1 MFKNL
6 KWKLILLLSV
16 VSTITFIIGFSSA
29 LSISSSHPKEITNTD
44 TDTGN
49 GTDTEKSKIEALDPN
64 YYNILVLGD
73 SLAKGT
79 GDEKGLGFPGHFS
92 DYWKSKTSKEI
103 KINNLAI
110 NGDVSSG
117 LLKVAEESQTLSDI
131 KGSDMIFIS
140 IGGNE
145 ISKLKNTDMTSSET
159 KIKDIEETYLT
170 NLKSIFKIIR
180 TNNPSSMVI
189 FIGLYNPFGNAL
201 TPDKASILNEWNFQ
215 SQQLVSLDS
224 NALFIPTY
232 DLFKYN
238 TDSYLAADNF
248 HPNSSGY
255 EAISDRI
262 VEALKNYK

>member
-6 KWKLILLLSV
+6 KWKLILLLSII
-16 VSTITFIIGFSSA
+16 SSITLISGFAAA
-29 LSISSSHPKEITNTD
+29 LSISSTHPKEISNA
-44 TDTGN
+44 
-49 GTDTEKSKIEALDPN
+49 DTETEKTKSEELDPN

-79 GDEKGLGFPGHFS
+79 GDEKGLGFSAYFS
-92 DYWKSKTSKEI
+92 DYWKTKTSKEI

-117 LLKVAEESQTLSDI
+117 LLNIVQESQTLANI
-131 KGSDMIFIS
+131 KGSDMVFIS

-145 ISKLKNTDMTSSET
+145 ISKLKNTDIISSTT
-159 KIKDIEETYLT
+159 KIKDLENTYLT

-189 FIGLYNPFGNAL
+189 FIGLYNPFGKDL
-201 TPDKASILNEWNFQ
+201 TSDKVSILNNWNYQ

-238 TDSYLAADNF
+238 LQSYLAADNF
-248 HPNSSGY
+248 HPNSAGY
-255 EAISDRI
+255 EAISNRI
-262 VEALKNYK
+262 VEALKDYTK

>member
-6 KWKLILLLSV
+6 KWKLILLLSI
-16 VSTITFIIGFSSA
+16 VSTITLIIGFTAA
-29 LSISSSHPKEITNTD
+29 LSISSRPPKEIPY
-44 TDTGN
+44 
-49 GTDTEKSKIEALDPN
+49 TETEIPKSEELDQN
-64 YYNILVLGD
+64 YYNILILGD

-79 GDEKGLGFPGHFS
+79 GDEKGLGFSGYFLN
-92 DYWKSKTSKEI
+92 YWKTKTSKEI
-103 KINNLAI
+103 KTNNLAI

-117 LLKVAEESQTLSDI
+117 LLNVIQEPQTLADI
-131 KGSDMIFIS
+131 KGSNMIFIS

-145 ISKLKNTDMTSSET
+145 ISKLKNTDITSSTT
-159 KIKDIEETYLT
+159 KLKDIEDTYLT

-180 TNNPSSMVI
+180 TNNPSSMVV
-189 FIGLYNPFGNAL
+189 FIGLYNPFGKEL
-201 TPDKASILNEWNFQ
+201 TSDKVSILNEWNYQ

-238 TDSYLAADNF
+238 TENYLAADNF
-248 HPNSSGY
+248 HPNGAGY

>member
-6 KWKLILLLSV
+6 KWKFILLLSII
-16 VSTITFIIGFSSA
+16 STLTLVTGFASA
-29 LSISSSHPKEITNTD
+29 LSISSSPPKENIKNV
-44 TDTGN
+44 N
-49 GTDTEKSKIEALDPN
+49 ETEISESKELDSN

-79 GDEKGLGFPGHFS
+79 GDEKGLGFTGYFS
-92 DYWKSKTSKEI
+92 KVWNSKVSKEI
-103 KINNLAI
+103 KTNNLAI

-117 LLKVAEESQTLSDI
+117 LLNVIQDSQNLSYI
-131 KGSDMIFIS
+131 KGSNMIFIS

-145 ISKLKNTDMTSSET
+145 IRKLKSMDVTST
-159 KIKDIEETYLT
+159 TNRIKDMEDTYLT

-180 TNNPSSMVI
+180 TNNPTAMVI
-189 FIGLYNPFGNAL
+189 FIGLYNPFGEELA
-201 TPDKASILNEWNFQ
+201 PEHIGILNEWNYQ
-215 SQQLVSLDS
+215 SQKLISLDS

-238 TDSYLAADNF
+238 INNYLAPDNF
-248 HPNSSGY
+248 HPNSAGY

-262 VEALKNYK
+262 FQALKNYS

>member
-1 MFKNL
+1 MFKDL
-6 KWKLILLLSV
+6 KWKLILFLSIF
-16 VSTITFIIGFSSA
+16 SAITLITGFAKA
-29 LSISSSHPKEITNTD
+29 LSISSRPPQDIVNTE
-44 TDTGN
+44 
-49 GTDTEKSKIEALDPN
+49 TEKPKSEESTELNQN

-79 GDEKGLGFPGHFS
+79 GDEKGLGFSGYFS
-92 DYWKSKTSKEI
+92 DYWKSKTSKDI

-117 LLKVAEESQTLSDI
+117 LLSVVQEAQTLADI

-145 ISKLKNTDMTSSET
+145 IGKLKNSDITSSET

-201 TPDKASILNEWNFQ
+201 TPDKVSILNEWNYQ

-238 TDSYLAADNF
+238 TQSYLAADNF
-248 HPNSSGY
+248 HPNSIGY
-255 EAISDRI
+255 EAISSRI
-262 VEALKNYK
+262 TEALKNYK

>member
-6 KWKLILLLSV
+6 RWKLILLLSII
-16 VSTITFIIGFSSA
+16 STITLIIGFATA
-29 LSISSSHPKEITNTD
+29 LSISSAPPKEISKTNT
-44 TDTGN
+44 N
-49 GTDTEKSKIEALDPN
+49 SENPKLEELDKN
-64 YYNILVLGD
+64 SYNILVLGD

-79 GDEKGLGFPGHFS
+79 GDEKGRGFSGYFS
-92 DYWKSKTSKEI
+92 DYWKTNISKEI
-103 KINNLAI
+103 IINNFAI

-117 LLKVAEESQTLSDI
+117 LLKVIQEPQPLSYV

-145 ISKLKNTDMTSSET
+145 VSRLRNIDITSSST
-159 KIKDIEETYLT
+159 RIKDIEDTYLA

-180 TNNPSSMVI
+180 TNNPSSMLI
-189 FIGLYNPFGNAL
+189 FIGLYNPFGKDL
-201 TPDKASILNEWNFQ
+201 TPDKLTILNEWNFQ

-238 TDSYLAADNF
+238 TQDYLAADNF
-248 HPNSSGY
+248 HPNSTGH
-255 EAISDRI
+255 EAISNRI
-262 VEALKNYK
+262 IEALKNYKQ

>member
-1 MFKNL
+1 MLKSL
-6 KWKLILLLSV
+6 KWKVIMLLAII
-16 VSTITFIIGFSSA
+16 STITFIIGFGSA
-29 LSISSSHPKEITNTD
+29 LSISSSRPKETTNTD
-44 TDTGN
+44 N
-49 GTDTEKSKIEALDPN
+49 GTETKHSKTESPDQN

-79 GDEKGLGFPGHFS
+79 GDEKGLGFPGYFS

-117 LLKVAEESQTLSDI
+117 LLKVVKEPQTITDI

-145 ISKLKNTDMTSSET
+145 IDKLKNTDITSST
-159 KIKDIEETYLT
+159 TQIKDIENTYLN
-170 NLKSIFKIIR
+170 NLKSIFGIIR
-180 TNNPSSMVI
+180 DNNPSSMII
-189 FIGLYNPFGNAL
+189 FIGLYNPFGKDL
-201 TPDKASILNEWNFQ
+201 TADKVSMLNEWNYE

-224 NALFIPTY
+224 NAVFIPTY

-238 TDSYLAADNF
+238 TENYLAPDNF
-248 HPNSSGY
+248 HPNSAGY

-262 VEALKNYK
+262 TEALKNYK

>member
-1 MFKNL
+1 MLKNI
-6 KWKLILLLSV
+6 KWKLILLLSI
-16 VSTITFIIGFSSA
+16 VSTVTLITGFAAA
-29 LSISSSHPKEITNTD
+29 LSISSAPPTEIANTNTE
-44 TDTGN
+44 
-49 GTDTEKSKIEALDPN
+49 TENPKTEELDQN

-79 GDEKGLGFPGHFS
+79 GDEKGLGFHGYFS
-92 DYWKSKTSKEI
+92 DYWKTKTSKEI

-117 LLKVAEESQTLSDI
+117 LLSVIQDSQTLPYI
-131 KGSDMIFIS
+131 KSSEMIFIS

-145 ISKLKNTDMTSSET
+145 IRKLKNMDITSSTT
-159 KIKDIEETYLT
+159 KIKDIEDTYLN

-189 FIGLYNPFGNAL
+189 FIGLYNPFGKDL
-201 TPDKASILNEWNFQ
+201 TSDKISILNEWNFQ

-224 NALFIPTY
+224 NAIFIPTY

-238 TDSYLAADNF
+238 TQDYLAADNF
-248 HPNSSGY
+248 HPNSTGY
-255 EAISDRI
+255 EAISNRI
-262 VEALKNYK
+262 TEALKNYK

>member
-1 MFKNL
+1 MLRKL
-6 KWKLILLLSV
+6 KWNLILLLSI
-16 VSTITFIIGFSSA
+16 VSTVTLIIGFGYA
-29 LSISSSHPKEITNTD
+29 LSISSAPPKEISNTE
-44 TDTGN
+44 
-49 GTDTEKSKIEALDPN
+49 TEKLKTEELDQN

-79 GDEKGLGFPGHFS
+79 GDEKGRGFSGYFS
-92 DYWKSKTSKEI
+92 DYWKTKVSKEI
-103 KINNLAI
+103 IINNLAI

-117 LLKVAEESQTLSDI
+117 LLNVIEEPQTLSYI
-131 KGSDMIFIS
+131 NGSDIIFIS

-145 ISKLKNTDMTSSET
+145 ISRLKSVDTISSAT
-159 KIKDIEETYLT
+159 KIKDIQDSYLN
-170 NLKSIFKIIR
+170 NLKSAFKIIR

-189 FIGLYNPFGNAL
+189 FIGLYNPFGKDL
-201 TPDKASILNEWNFQ
+201 TPDKLTILNEWNFQ

-238 TDSYLAADNF
+238 TQDYLAADNF
-248 HPNSSGY
+248 HPNSTGY
-255 EAISDRI
+255 EAISNRI

>member
-6 KWKLILLLSV
+6 KWKFILLLSIL
-16 VSTITFIIGFSSA
+16 STITLIIGFAAA
-29 LSISSSHPKEITNTD
+29 LSISSSPPKEIANTD
-44 TDTGN
+44 IQ
-49 GTDTEKSKIEALDPN
+49 TEKPKSEELDSN

-79 GDEKGLGFPGHFS
+79 GDERGLGFSGYFS
-92 DYWKSKTSKEI
+92 DYWKTKSSKEI

-117 LLKVAEESQTLSDI
+117 LLNVIQDSQTLSYI
-131 KGSDMIFIS
+131 KSSDMIFIS

-145 ISKLKNTDMTSSET
+145 IRKLKNTNVTSST
-159 KIKDIEETYLT
+159 INIKDLEDTYLT

-189 FIGLYNPFGNAL
+189 FIGLYNPFGKEL
-201 TPDKASILNEWNFQ
+201 TPENMGILNEWNYQ

-238 TDSYLAADNF
+238 TKNYLAADNF
-248 HPNSSGY
+248 HPNSAGY
-255 EAISDRI
+255 EAISNRI
-262 VEALKNYK
+262 VEALKNYKQ

>member
-6 KWKLILLLSV
+6 KWKLILLLSI
-16 VSTITFIIGFSSA
+16 VSTITLIIGFTAA
-29 LSISSSHPKEITNTD
+29 LSISSRPPKEIPY
-44 TDTGN
+44 
-49 GTDTEKSKIEALDPN
+49 TETEIPKSEELDQN
-64 YYNILVLGD
+64 YYNILILGD

-79 GDEKGLGFPGHFS
+79 GDEKGLGFSGYFLN
-92 DYWKSKTSKEI
+92 YWKTKTSKEI
-103 KINNLAI
+103 KTNNLAI

-117 LLKVAEESQTLSDI
+117 LLNVIQEPQTLADI
-131 KGSDMIFIS
+131 KGSNMIFIS

-145 ISKLKNTDMTSSET
+145 ISKLKNTDITSSTT
-159 KIKDIEETYLT
+159 KLKDIEDTYLT

-180 TNNPSSMVI
+180 TNNPSSMVV
-189 FIGLYNPFGNAL
+189 FIGLYNPFGKEL
-201 TPDKASILNEWNFQ
+201 TSYKVSILNEWNYQ

-238 TDSYLAADNF
+238 TENYLAADNF
-248 HPNSSGY
+248 HPNGAGY

>member
-6 KWKLILLLSV
+6 KWKLILLLSII
-16 VSTITFIIGFSSA
+16 STITLITGFAAA
-29 LSISSSHPKEITNTD
+29 LSISSRPPKEIANTE
-44 TDTGN
+44 
-49 GTDTEKSKIEALDPN
+49 TEKPKSEDLDQN
-64 YYNILVLGD
+64 YYNISVLGD

-79 GDEKGLGFPGHFS
+79 GDEKGLGFSGYFS
-92 DYWKSKTSKEI
+92 DYWKTKTSKEI

-110 NGDVSSG
+110 NGDVSTG
-117 LLKVAEESQTLSDI
+117 LLNVVQEAQTLADI

-145 ISKLKNTDMTSSET
+145 ISKLKNMDLASSTT
-159 KIKDIEETYLT
+159 KIKDIEDTYLT

-180 TNNPSSMVI
+180 SDNPSSMVI
-189 FIGLYNPFGNAL
+189 FIGLYNPFGKDLAS
-201 TPDKASILNEWNFQ
+201 DKVSILNEWNFQ

-238 TDSYLAADNF
+238 TESYLAADDF
-248 HPNSSGY
+248 HPNSTGY
-255 EAISDRI
+255 EAISGRI
-262 VEALKNYK
+262 VEALKNYKQ

>member
-1 MFKNL
+1 MLKNL
-6 KWKLILLLSV
+6 KWKLILLISII
-16 VSTITFIIGFSSA
+16 STITLIIGFISA
-29 LSISSSHPKEITNTD
+29 LSISSSSHKEISNTD
-44 TDTGN
+44 TEINNPKNED
-49 GTDTEKSKIEALDPN
+49 LDKN

-79 GDEKGLGFPGHFS
+79 GDEKGLGFPGYFS
-92 DYWKSKTSKEI
+92 EYWKTKATKEI

-117 LLKVAEESQTLSDI
+117 LLNVVQESQTLTDIKDSDI
-131 KGSDMIFIS
+131 IFIS

-145 ISKLKNTDMTSSET
+145 ISKLKNMDISSSTT
-159 KIKDIEETYLT
+159 KIKDIETTYLT

-180 TNNPSSMVI
+180 NNNPSSMVV
-189 FIGLYNPFGNAL
+189 FIGLYNPFGKDLAS
-201 TPDKASILNEWNFQ
+201 DKVGILNEWNYE

-238 TDSYLAADNF
+238 AENYLAADNF
-248 HPNSSGY
+248 HPNSTGY
-255 EAISDRI
+255 QAISNRI
-262 VEALKNYK
+262 TEALKNYK

>member
-16 VSTITFIIGFSSA
+16 VSTITLIIGFASA
-29 LSISSSHPKEITNTD
+29 LSISSSHPKEITNT
-44 TDTGN
+44 
-49 GTDTEKSKIEALDPN
+49 GTETEKSKPEALDSN

-103 KINNLAI
+103 AINNLAI

-117 LLKVAEESQTLSDI
+117 LLKIVEEPQTLTDI

-145 ISKLKNTDMTSSET
+145 ISKLKNTDIASSEA
-159 KIKDIEETYLT
+159 KLKDIEETYLT

-189 FIGLYNPFGNAL
+189 SIGLYNPFGNAL
-201 TPDKASILNEWNFQ
+201 TPDKVSILNEWNFQ

-238 TDSYLAADNF
+238 AESYLAADNF

-255 EAISDRI
+255 EAISSRI

>member
-6 KWKLILLLSV
+6 KWKLILLLSI
-16 VSTITFIIGFSSA
+16 VSTITLITGFVAA
-29 LSISSSHPKEITNTD
+29 LSISSLPPKEIIITETQ
-44 TDTGN
+44 
-49 GTDTEKSKIEALDPN
+49 TEKTKIEKLDQN

-79 GDEKGLGFPGHFS
+79 GDEKGLGFSGYFS
-92 DYWKSKTSKEI
+92 DYWKTKTSKEI

-117 LLKVAEESQTLSDI
+117 LFSVVQEPQTLADI
-131 KGSDMIFIS
+131 KGSDMIFVS

-145 ISKLKNTDMTSSET
+145 ISKLNNMGVTSSVT
-159 KIKDIEETYLT
+159 KIRDIEDTYLT
-170 NLKSIFKIIR
+170 NLKSIFKITR

-189 FIGLYNPFGNAL
+189 FIGLYNPFGKEL
-201 TPDKASILNEWNFQ
+201 TSDKLSILNEWNYQ

-238 TDSYLAADNF
+238 TESYLAADYF
-248 HPNSSGY
+248 HPNSTGY
-255 EAISDRI
+255 EAISNRI
-262 VEALKNYK
+262 VEALKNYNV

>member
-6 KWKLILLLSV
+6 RWKLILLLSII
-16 VSTITFIIGFSSA
+16 STITLIIGFATA
-29 LSISSSHPKEITNTD
+29 LSISSAPPKEISKTDTNTE
-44 TDTGN
+44 
-49 GTDTEKSKIEALDPN
+49 TENTKLEVLDKN
-64 YYNILVLGD
+64 SYNILVLGD

-79 GDEKGLGFPGHFS
+79 GDEKGRGFSGYFS
-92 DYWKSKTSKEI
+92 DYWKTNISEEI

-117 LLKVAEESQTLSDI
+117 LLKVIQESQTLSYV

-145 ISKLKNTDMTSSET
+145 ISKLKNIDLTSSTT
-159 KIKDIEETYLT
+159 KIKDIEDTYLT

-180 TNNPSSMVI
+180 TNNPSSMLI
-189 FIGLYNPFGNAL
+189 FIGLYNPFGKDL
-201 TPDKASILNEWNFQ
+201 TPDKLTILNEWNFQ

-238 TDSYLAADNF
+238 TQDYLAADNF
-248 HPNSSGY
+248 HPNSTGY
-255 EAISDRI
+255 EAISNRI
-262 VEALKNYK
+262 VEALKNYKQ

>member
-6 KWKLILLLSV
+6 KWKLILLLSI
-16 VSTITFIIGFSSA
+16 VSTITLITGFSAA
-29 LSISSSHPKEITNTD
+29 LKVSSRPPKEIVNTEA
-44 TDTGN
+44 
-49 GTDTEKSKIEALDPN
+49 EKSKSEELDQN

-79 GDEKGLGFPGHFS
+79 GDEKGLGFSGYFS
-92 DYWKSKTSKEI
+92 DYWKTKISKEI

-110 NGDVSSG
+110 NGDVSTG
-117 LLKVAEESQTLSDI
+117 LFSIVQEPQTLTDI

-145 ISKLKNTDMTSSET
+145 LSKLRNIDIISST
-159 KIKDIEETYLT
+159 IKIKDIEDTYLT
-170 NLKSIFKIIR
+170 NLKSIFNVIR
-180 TNNPSSMVI
+180 TNNPSAMVI
-189 FIGLYNPFGNAL
+189 FIGLYNPFGNEL
-201 TPDKASILNEWNFQ
+201 TSDKVSILNEWNFQ

-238 TDSYLAADNF
+238 TESYLAPDNF
-248 HPNSSGY
+248 HPNSTGY
-255 EAISDRI
+255 EAISGRI
-262 VEALKNYK
+262 VEALKNYKK